1 LHLQQLHATV
11 RGFRLCGFDVRGS
24 DDFDVRVDVRV
35 VLFAVL
41 TSTNQSPTNWV

>member
-11 RGFRLCGFDVRGS
+11 SGFRLCGFDVRGS
-24 DDFDVRVDVRV
+24 DGVDVRV